1 MISKKTDIL
10 IRNLGQTLI
19 YSRSYIIL
27 YAYIFSQL
35 WYILFYVVSF
45 YVSVLLGFI
54 GEKLI
59 KVNRSTRFSL
69 GIGPSRNVMQA
80 FQVIFDWYNLDLYWN
95 HEDRTENR
103 DAINKIIDNK
113 RKNQKVLKDCET
125 FYS

>member
-1 MISKKTDIL
+1 MIGKKTDIL